1 MPKKRGRET
10 EKSDSPSA
18 PKARNLY
25 GLPSNLINLN
35 TSADENEDRFSSRA
49 FSVRQRK
56 TSQYSE
62 YSRLKQAESKDRK
75 ELPENKQNSRSKANN
90 FKPSYE
96 LPTSLSNFLTEEI
109 TEASE
114 TRNGEFSIGLHNLHR
129 YLKLKP
135 KQQISCPYETKG
147 KESN

>member
-18 PKARNLY
+18 PKSRNLY
-25 GLPSNLINLN
+25 GLPSNFINLN

-62 YSRLKQAESKDRK
+62 YSRLKQAESKDKK
-75 ELPENKQNSRSKANN
+75 ELPENKQKSWSKANN

-114 TRNGEFSIGLHNLHR
+114 TRNGEFSIVLHNLHR
-129 YLKLKP
+129 YLKSKP
-135 KQQISCPYETKG
+135 KQQISCP
-147 KESN
+147 